1 MLVGAVGVLVSQG
14 GQLALGRV
22 WRQADGVLAH
32 GRHAGQQWAVE
43 QLGVQLV
50 DLHAHPA
57 YVVFQLLSVGIHALR
72 KMPGG
77 ARQPGQSL
85 QLILGRQGV
94 RALEALQLQPML
106 QQAHVL
112 IGGDELLAVIATH
125 IAFLHQGLQRGD
137 GRAHAQGFIR
147 ASVHHLQQL
156 HGELHVAQ
164 AARTQLELSG
174 ADIVRD
180 VFNDSATHRL
190 DVGDKIFPLGG
201 APHQR
206 RQRLHVLLAQ
216 RYVARHG
223 PGLEQRL
230 ELPGAGPPVV
240 VLLVGTQ
247 GAHQRA
253 LLTFGAQGRVHLE
266 EHARADVDE
275 LAGPARGAGIGGL
288 GHEDHVHVRDV
299 VQLAGATLAHRQ
311 HGQARRW
318 LAVLIVRTSVHSG
331 TRHGQRCGQRS
342 ISSISQTLP
351 QGHKRQPVWL
361 VIPVDDE
368 RAIAIDGGNA
378 RQQRAV
384 GIAHRHVRL
393 MPDDASAIRA
403 GLLPRRFHGLLAV
416 IVLELGE
423 FIHGQDFVDPH
434 SAHAVQHRVRHLA
447 RSWQRERQAHP
458 LLGVSHNVVSQQAG
472 CAE

>member
-1 MLVGAVGVLVSQG
+1 MLVGAVGVFVSQG

-22 WRQADGVLAH
+22 WGQPDGVLAH
-32 GRHAGQQWAVE
+32 GRHTGQQWAVE

-50 DLHAHPA
+50 DLHARPA
-57 YVVFQLLSVGIHALR
+57 NILFQLFSVGIHALWQV
-72 KMPGG
+72 PGG
-77 ARQPGQSL
+77 ARQPSQSL
-85 QLILGRQGV
+85 QLILRRQSV
-94 RALEALQLQPML
+94 RALEALQLQPVL

-112 IGGDELLAVIATH
+112 VGGDELLAVITAH
-125 IAFLHQGLQRGD
+125 IAFLHQGLQRSD
-137 GRAHAQGFIR
+137 GRAHAQGFVR
-147 ASVHHLQQL
+147 AAMHHLQQL
-156 HGELHVAQ
+156 HGKLHVAQ

-180 VFNDSATHRL
+180 VFNDSAAHRL
-190 DVGDKIFPLGG
+190 NVGDEILPLGG
-201 APHQR
+201 TPHQR

-216 RYVARHG
+216 RHIARHG

-230 ELPGAGPPVV
+230 ELPSAGPTVV
-240 VLLVGTQ
+240 ILLVGTQ

-253 LLTFGAQGRVHLE
+253 LLTLGAQGRIHLE

-288 GHEDHVHVRDV
+288 GHKDHVHVRDV

-311 HGQARRW
+311 HGQARWW
-318 LAVLIVRTSVHSG
+318 LAVFIVRTAVHRG
-331 TRHGQRCGQRS
+331 TRYGQRGRQRS

-351 QGHKRQPVWL
+351 QRHKRQPVWL

-378 RQQRAV
+378 RQQRSIS
-384 GIAHRHVRL
+384 IAHRHVRL
-393 MPDDASAIRA
+393 VPGDARPIRA
-403 GLLPRRFHGLLAV
+403 GLLPRKFHGLFAG

-423 FIHGQDFVDPH
+423 LIHGQDFVDPH
-434 SAHAVQHRVRHLA
+434 SAHAVQHGAHHLA
-447 RSWQRERQAHP
+447 RSR
-458 LLGVSHNVVSQQAG
+458 
-472 CAE
+472 